1 MSKRGSCINSYVLL
15 KYFRGNLQKTSRW
28 LANRDKGFL
37 KGNPHMRLIPVQA
50 FRFEPVSPLDGFM
63 SLDGESVAFEPLQG
77 RILRGKARIMSEV

>member
-1 MSKRGSCINSYVLL
+1 MLPTIPVSYCTKHSKYTC
-15 KYFRGNLQKTSRW
+15 RW
-28 LANRDKGFL
+28 LANSDKGFL

-63 SLDGESVAFEPLQG
+63 SLDAESVAFEPLQG